1 VVFLVMGLLGL
12 WLVSSSKLA
21 DRWLSTIVE
30 RLLNRYTSLNV
41 KDYASLL
48 HLTGEYRLVEL
59 NIRRNDWVDGKKM
72 SDIRLRDE
80 GINVLGIRKADGNYV
95 GNPIGDTRIE
105 QKDTLVVYGHIEAIK
120 KIDLRKKG
128 VRGDIDHVK
137 AVKKQKQ
144 EVSKEK
150 KKE

>member
-1 VVFLVMGLLGL
+1 
-12 WLVSSSKLA
+12 
-21 DRWLSTIVE
+21 
-30 RLLNRYTSLNV
+30 
-41 KDYASLL
+41 
-48 HLTGEYRLVEL
+48 
-59 NIRRNDWVDGKKM
+59 M

-105 QKDTLVVYGHIEAIK
+105 QKDTLVIYGHIEAIK

-150 KKE
+150 KKK

>member
-1 VVFLVMGLLGL
+1 M
-12 WLVSSSKLA
+12 SSSKLA

-59 NIRRNDWVDGKKM
+59 NIRKNDWVDGKKL
-72 SDIRLRDE
+72 SSIRLRDE
-80 GINVLGIRKADGNYV
+80 GINVLGIRKANGDYV

-144 EVSKEK
+144 EISKEK

>member
-1 VVFLVMGLLGL
+1 
-12 WLVSSSKLA
+12 
-21 DRWLSTIVE
+21 
-30 RLLNRYTSLNV
+30 LNV

-59 NIRRNDWVDGKKM
+59 NIRKNDWVDGKKL

-80 GINVLGIRKADGNYV
+80 GINVLGIRKSDGDYV
-95 GNPIGDTRIE
+95 GNPIGETRIE
-105 QKDTLVVYGHIEAIK
+105 QKDTLVVYGRIEAIEK
-120 KIDLRKKG
+120 VDLRKNG

-144 EVSKEK
+144 EVFKEK
-150 KKE
+150 KKEKKRLIAD